1 MLPLEALALE
11 PRICRRD
18 SLLPT
23 LLANSDACFNTVCPA
38 NVAEEAHAVA
48 AAMASETI
56 HQGASWPADL
66 EEREIT
72 KTKLE
77 LGTVDGNEVRRNAEE
92 EASFIAA
99 TLSSKT
105 ETEELSCRTSDDHMR
120 RLANDTIRKGCANS
134 FNQ

>member
-1 MLPLEALALE
+1 
-11 PRICRRD
+11 
-18 SLLPT
+18 
-23 LLANSDACFNTVCPA
+23 V
-38 NVAEEAHAVA
+38 
-48 AAMASETI
+48 
-56 HQGASWPADL
+56 SWPADL

-105 ETEELSCRTSDDHMR
+105 ETEELSCRKSDDHMR
-120 RLANDTIRKGCANS
+120 RLANDSIRKGGANS